1 VGERGW
7 TSFYRA
13 ESAVACEDFYDED
26 GELVLQILGA
36 GKQTVLPPSIHPKT
50 KQPYRWTNGHSL
62 YDTPVESLPLLP
74 ADYRERILGLG
85 FKTTRP
91 SKPKPDRSLNGSD
104 QGEPDG
110 PYAELNQVAIRNLA
124 KWVPQLN
131 IHKLRRRVGRFANYE
146 GVAQWRESTT
156 GRPLEERALNLKIS
170 GVGIKDFGDGRG
182 YSPIDLV
189 MAARASSKAEAFCWL
204 EGKLVPAKA
213 DIEINLEKIMEAQEA
228 PPTAPDDEAEETE
241 DKTEDK
247 QSDDIYPLTPYR
259 LKDENQ
265 TKPRPWVAY
274 KHYMLG
280 TVSSTVAPGAV
291 GKTSNNLVE
300 ACGIALGRDLF
311 TDRAFKRRY
320 RVWYHSAEETPEEMD
335 LRLAAI
341 AKRYKFSRDYL
352 GDWLFVTCGF
362 DVEIKASTRGKNPTL
377 NIPTRNKII
386 RTVKE
391 KKIEIAVFD
400 PLAAM
405 HSMPEKDNIAM
416 AELIYDFFGP
426 IAYQT
431 TAAIE
436 IVHHTR
442 KGPPGTEIE
451 YTAADWRGGSASTFA
466 LRGVRVCNVMKKSEA
481 EAFEVEEIDRL
492 SYFRITRGKNN
503 MTRMGDV
510 GWRQFVTVTLQN
522 GNPET
527 GDENEEVGVVIAYAP
542 PAADRERL
550 VQGDSTKGRGH
561 PRAPIPRRR
570 RGR

>member
-1 VGERGW
+1 
-7 TSFYRA
+7 
-13 ESAVACEDFYDED
+13 
-26 GELVLQILGA
+26 
-36 GKQTVLPPSIHPKT
+36 
-50 KQPYRWTNGHSL
+50 
-62 YDTPVESLPLLP
+62 
-74 ADYRERILGLG
+74 
-85 FKTTRP
+85 
-91 SKPKPDRSLNGSD
+91 
-104 QGEPDG
+104 
-110 PYAELNQVAIRNLA
+110 
-124 KWVPQLN
+124 
-131 IHKLRRRVGRFANYE
+131 
-146 GVAQWRESTT
+146 
-156 GRPLEERALNLKIS
+156 
-170 GVGIKDFGDGRG
+170 
-182 YSPIDLV
+182 
-189 MAARASSKAEAFCWL
+189 MAARSSSLGEAFCWL
-204 EGKLVPAKA
+204 EEKLLPPKE
-213 DIEINLEKIMEAQEA
+213 DIEIDLDKIMEAQDA
-228 PPTAPDDEAEETE
+228 PATAADDETE
-241 DKTEDK
+241 NNSSD
-247 QSDDIYPLTPYR
+247 QGGQPDDIYPLTPYR

-300 ACGIALGRDLF
+300 ACGMALGRDLF
-311 TDRAFKRRY
+311 TGRTFKRRY

-341 AKRYKFSRDYL
+341 AKRYGFSHDDL

-386 RTVKE
+386 RTIKE

-431 TAAIE
+431 KAAIE

-481 EAFEVEEIDRL
+481 EAFEIEEIDRL

-527 GDENEEVGVVIAYAP
+527 GDENEEVGVVIAYTP
-542 PAADRERL
+542 PTDVNLALYSQEDKDHWRKLVTADNAYG
-550 VQGDSTKGRGH
+550 VH
-561 PRAPIPRRR
+561 PNSKQWFGCEIAKRRAD
-570 RGR
+570 